1 MMSSEWFFFQ
11 RVMPARSKRI
21 MPIDFDD
28 LSKNTYK
35 IIIAGPVGAGKT
47 QAIRVLSDKEVVSTE
62 AIASDDVKK
71 MKKTTTVAMDYGIM
85 KLESGEQVRLYGTP
99 GQKRFDFMWEILSEN
114 ALGLILLLNA
124 SEPDPMADLDH
135 YLNCFSPLIKS
146 SALVVGVTHAE
157 NIPWDL
163 HQRLSNYLTERG
175 VPANVMIV
183 DARERSQM
191 QAVVRSLIYMI
202 SA

>member
-1 MMSSEWFFFQ
+1 
-11 RVMPARSKRI
+11 

-163 HQRLSNYLTERG
+163 HQRLSDYLTERG
-175 VPANVMIV
+175 IPANVMVV